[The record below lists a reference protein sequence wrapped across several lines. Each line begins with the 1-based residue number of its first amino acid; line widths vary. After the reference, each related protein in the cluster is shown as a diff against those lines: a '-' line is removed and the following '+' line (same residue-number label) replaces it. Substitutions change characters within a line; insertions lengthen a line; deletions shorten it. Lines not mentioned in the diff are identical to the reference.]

1 VKSNPNL
8 TQPVIAARRT
18 PTAYSWAPNA
28 AGATAFV
35 VLVIWCG
42 AVITA
47 IVAGVF
53 AGDGLFQL
61 ALLASIGAPIAV
73 LASVTTPRRG
83 CGTTC

>member
-1 VKSNPNL
+1 
-8 TQPVIAARRT
+8 
-18 PTAYSWAPNA
+18 
-28 AGATAFV
+28 V

-73 LASVTTPRRG
+73 LAIGYHASPRLRNYLLTLDLRLVLTAQLWGGSV
-83 CGTTC
+83 